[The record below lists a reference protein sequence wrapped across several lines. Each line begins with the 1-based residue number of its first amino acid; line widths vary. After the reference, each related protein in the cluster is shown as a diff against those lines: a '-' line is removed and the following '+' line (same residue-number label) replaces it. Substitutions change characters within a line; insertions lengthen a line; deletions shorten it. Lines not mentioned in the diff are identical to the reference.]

1 MRTFALLPVLALA
14 GACSSE
20 PSVSAT
26 NASVEDVQKQVA
38 EAGGQTQMRPGRW
51 EGTMTIKNAAPPGMA
66 GAGAGNATQPLKL
79 CVTPDQVKPG
89 SNPFVAQMQQGCK
102 YDHFKMEGGTIAAE
116 MTCER
121 PGLTMKS
128 KIAGVFTAD
137 SYKLTSVA
145 EASGE
150 AAGPMSG
157 MKAEST
163 IEARRTGECTGDET
177 KG

>member
-1 MRTFALLPVLALA
+1 MRIVALVPVLTLA
-14 GACSSE
+14 AACSSE
-20 PSVSAT
+20 PSVTAT
-26 NASVEDVQKQVA
+26 NASVEEVQKQVA

-51 EGTMTIKNAAPPGMA
+51 EGSMTVKNSAPAGMPA
-66 GAGAGNATQPLKL
+66 GTNTATQPLKI
-79 CVTPDQVKPG
+79 CVTPEQVKPG
-89 SNPFVAQMQQGCK
+89 ANPFVAQMQQGCK
-102 YDHFKMEGGTIAAE
+102 YDHFKMEGGKIAAE
-116 MTCER
+116 MTCDR

-128 KIAGVFTAD
+128 KIDGVFTAD
-137 SYKLTSVA
+137 SYRLTSVA

-163 IEARRTGECTGDET
+163 IDARRTGECKGDET